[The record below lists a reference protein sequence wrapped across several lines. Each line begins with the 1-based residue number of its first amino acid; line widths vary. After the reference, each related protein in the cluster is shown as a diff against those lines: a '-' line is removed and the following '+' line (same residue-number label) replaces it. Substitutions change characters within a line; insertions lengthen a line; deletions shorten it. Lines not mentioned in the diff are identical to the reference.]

1 MLAQCNKIVYYKLRL
16 QKGRCV
22 MDFTVIILVFII
34 ILQLAVIFMLYRSRA
49 GAVDEKDIAELVRHF
64 EATERRM
71 YEGLRDLRSEQATL
85 ARAARMEN
93 QSAAD
98 RLSEQLDKR
107 FDRIGESTEKNL
119 EQIRIIVD
127 EKLNSTLER
136 RLGESFSLVSRRLEE
151 VHRGLGEMQSLAGGI
166 GDLKRILSNV
176 KNRGIWGE
184 MQLKILLQD
193 MLAPEQYAENVAV
206 KPSASERVEFALK
219 FPQEDY
225 QRLLAA
231 RENADAAAAE
241 AALKQLEKR
250 FKSEAADINSKYICP
265 PYSTDFAV
273 MYLPTEGLFAEAVNI
288 TGLLEELQ
296 RKYRVCVAGPTT
308 LAALLNSLQVG
319 FRTLA
324 IEKRTGEVW
333 RIIAGVKQDFA
344 VFAAL
349 LDKTR
354 KKLQEASGHIEA
366 AERRSRVINKKLYE
380 AESFETDLKMPEQN
394 ENGLFSDKN

>member
-49 GAVDEKDIAELVRHF
+49 GAVDEKDLAELVRHF

-107 FDRIGESTEKNL
+107 FDKIGESTEKNL

-206 KPSASERVEFALK
+206 KPGASERVEFALKLPGKNEQTVWLPVDAK

-241 AALKQLEKR
+241 AALKQLENVLKA
-250 FKSEAADINSKYICP
+250 K
-265 PYSTDFAV
+265 
-273 MYLPTEGLFAEAVNI
+273 LPILTVNI
-288 TGLLEELQ
+288 SARLTALILRLCTCRQ
-296 RKYRVCVAGPTT
+296 KDFLRKR
-308 LAALLNSLQVG
+308 
-319 FRTLA
+319 
-324 IEKRTGEVW
+324 
-333 RIIAGVKQDFA
+333 
-344 VFAAL
+344 
-349 LDKTR
+349 
-354 KKLQEASGHIEA
+354 
-366 AERRSRVINKKLYE
+366 
-380 AESFETDLKMPEQN
+380 
-394 ENGLFSDKN
+394 

>member
-136 RLGESFSLVSRRLEE
+136 RLGESFSL
-151 VHRGLGEMQSLAGGI
+151 AGGI

-206 KPSASERVEFALK
+206 KPSASERVEFALKLPGKSEQTVWLPVDAK

-273 MYLPTEGLFAEAVNI
+273 MYLPTEGIFAEAVNI

>member
-49 GAVDEKDIAELVRHF
+49 GAVDEKDLAELVRHF

-206 KPSASERVEFALK
+206 KPGASERVEFALK
-219 FPQEDY
+219 LPGESEQTVWLPVDAKFPQEDY
-225 QRLLAA
+225 QRL
-231 RENADAAAAE
+231 
-241 AALKQLEKR
+241 
-250 FKSEAADINSKYICP
+250 
-265 PYSTDFAV
+265 
-273 MYLPTEGLFAEAVNI
+273 
-288 TGLLEELQ
+288 
-296 RKYRVCVAGPTT
+296 
-308 LAALLNSLQVG
+308 
-319 FRTLA
+319 
-324 IEKRTGEVW
+324 W
-333 RIIAGVKQDFA
+333 RRA
-344 VFAAL
+344 
-349 LDKTR
+349 
-354 KKLQEASGHIEA
+354 
-366 AERRSRVINKKLYE
+366 
-380 AESFETDLKMPEQN
+380 KMPMPQRR
-394 ENGLFSDKN
+394 KPR